1 MSSYNIKIWCHYMQ
15 LVYLGDQDALLQLA
29 RLTFYG
35 INNVKQNLNLSFKF
49 IKMAADVGNIDAI
62 NIIGYMYIKGIG
74 TEVNKDKG
82 LYYLL
87 QAANNGNS
95 DAQYSLSCYFDFIEN
110 NYLSEEYLQ
119 QSAKNGNA
127 KAKLKMMESELKT
140 LNNKY
145 KMMESELKT
154 LNLNRKRKKQIH

>member
-1 MSSYNIKIWCHYMQ
+1 M
-15 LVYLGDQDALLQLA
+15 
-29 RLTFYG
+29 
-35 INNVKQNLNLSFKF
+35 
-49 IKMAADVGNIDAI
+49 
-62 NIIGYMYIKGIG
+62 G

-87 QAANNGNS
+87 KAANNGHS

-154 LNLNRKRKKQIH
+154 LNLLNKKRKKQIH